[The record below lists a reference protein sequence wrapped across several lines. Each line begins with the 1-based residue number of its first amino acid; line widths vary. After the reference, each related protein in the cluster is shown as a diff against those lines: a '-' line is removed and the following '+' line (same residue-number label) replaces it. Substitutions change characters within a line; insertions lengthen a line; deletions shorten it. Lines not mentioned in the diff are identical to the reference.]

1 MQQPPQ
7 LDPHPM
13 PTERPMP
20 TLHPMAI
27 FQPILSKLLTTNNRP
42 MPLQVAISPLPFVRI
57 NMRTSQFPLNLI
69 PFHQWPIPIQSILDI
84 HLAQIDPLR
93 LPNTSCGVDHRRYE
107 RRF

>member
-27 FQPILSKLLTTNNRP
+27 FQPILSKPLTINNHP
-42 MPLQVAISPLPFVRI
+42 MPLQVAISPELFIRI
-57 NMRTSQFPLNLI
+57 NMRTNQFPFNSI
-69 PFHQWPIPIQSILDI
+69 PFHQRPIPIQSILDI

-93 LPNTSCGVDHRRYE
+93 LPQHKLWCRPQTLRA
-107 RRF
+107 